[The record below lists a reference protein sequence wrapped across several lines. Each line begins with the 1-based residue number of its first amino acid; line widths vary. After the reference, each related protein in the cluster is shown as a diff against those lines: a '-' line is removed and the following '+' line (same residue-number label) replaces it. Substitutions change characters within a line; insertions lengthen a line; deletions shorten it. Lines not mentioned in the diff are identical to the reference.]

1 MMMKK
6 MVYIYLLLTLCSWGA
21 PFTIQKE
28 REFKHEP
35 YGNLKLLKQGVYT
48 DCELIH
54 DEEGALMGARFEII
68 NSNLDKKITL
78 RIWDK
83 YLPLRILLFGGQ
95 KFYKPKG
102 SGFPIS
108 HDKSM
113 TGYKK
118 NYKHLSILPRESHSW
133 FIPLPDVKVDLKKG
147 NYKERN
153 FFVLLRAHLRYVI
166 NNVGDTEV
174 PEPLEHG
181 KFDFAPIENIKLT
194 KKSFSRDVV
203 SAYIKSKTKNSL
215 KAKDKLS
222 ENNDSSE
229 PEKITNPLKTE

>member
-1 MMMKK
+1 MMKK
-6 MVYIYLLLTLCSWGA
+6 IVYIYLLLTLCSWGA

-68 NSNLDKKITL
+68 NSNLDKKITM
-78 RIWDK
+78 RIPDEI
-83 YLPLRILLFGGQ
+83 LPLDILLFGDQ
-95 KFYKPKG
+95 KCYKPKG

-108 HDKSM
+108 HERSI

-118 NYKHLSILPRESHSW
+118 NYKDLPILPKESHSW
-133 FIPLPDVKVDLKKG
+133 FIPLPDVKVDLNKG

-153 FFVLLRAHLRYVI
+153 FFILLMAYFFYV
-166 NNVGDTEV
+166 VHDVDDTEV

-181 KFDFAPIENIKLT
+181 KFDFELIENIKLT
-194 KKSFSRDVV
+194 EHSFSRDIV
-203 SAYIKSKTKNSL
+203 SAYIKSKTKNSR
-215 KAKDKLS
+215 KAKEELS
-222 ENNDSSE
+222 ENNDSSDE
-229 PEKITNPLKTE
+229 